1 MSLLL
6 LTQKRR
12 KIFCKR
18 NFTKLESQFTV
29 QGGGNCN
36 LSVFILTNSY
46 TDYSLY
52 CFLKETEHEY
62 WLTFTTVGSNETR
75 RAITSSRHWVAMA
88 SIHAFTGFLAVWTVS
103 TFWTPCFKKNKK
115 AIRPCCYWDLHI
127 SCHKPF
133 ITFVQNSIFIFWF
146 YLLPEDQQK
155 ALTSRWLPWAKDFFL
170 TPSQSPGE
178 PDWLLL
184 LFLMLEGSKK
194 SKPSSSEIFLLDF
207 YTKSTCSLFL
217 SMAEAGDGALVSL
230 PLANSSL
237 LYHKEP
243 QAALSHLALVLAEQ
257 F

>member
-18 NFTKLESQFTV
+18 IFTKLESQFTV

-133 ITFVQNSIFIFWF
+133 VTFVQNSIFIFW
-146 YLLPEDQQK
+146 
-155 ALTSRWLPWAKDFFL
+155 
-170 TPSQSPGE
+170 
-178 PDWLLL
+178 L
-184 LFLMLEGSKK
+184 LFASRGPAEGIDKQMAALGRGLLFDSK
-194 SKPSSSEIFLLDF
+194 SKSWR
-207 YTKSTCSLFL
+207 
-217 SMAEAGDGALVSL
+217 AW
-230 PLANSSL
+230 LAA
-237 LYHKEP
+237 P
-243 QAALSHLALVLAEQ
+243 PISHAWR
-257 F
+257 